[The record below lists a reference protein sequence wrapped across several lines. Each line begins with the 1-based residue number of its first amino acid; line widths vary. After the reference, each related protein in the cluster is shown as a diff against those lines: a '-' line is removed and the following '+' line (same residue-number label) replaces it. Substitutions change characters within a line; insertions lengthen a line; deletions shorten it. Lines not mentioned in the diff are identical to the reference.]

1 MSVFSSANILLP
13 KEESMEAW
21 AVVACD
27 QYTSQPEY
35 WERVRRNA
43 GESPSTINLI
53 FPEAELECDREERI
67 EKINKTMQSY
77 MEQEVFCEY
86 ANSYIYIERTMK
98 NGTIRKGVVGVVDLE
113 EYDYSSKT
121 TSAIRATEKT
131 VVERIP
137 PRVAIRRDA
146 ILELPHI
153 LVFCDDEKK
162 ELIETFTNKK
172 ANLEKLYDF
181 DLMEGG
187 GHITGWLVQGDLISE
202 FDAKFQQYENDRK
215 ARNEMVLAMGD
226 GNHSLATAKACYEEL
241 KSRAQE
247 KDWSK
252 HPARYALIELE
263 NIHDE
268 AQEFEPIHRILT
280 EVDVPKLISELKR
293 EICSEEGMEITCCT
307 KDKEEILYLNKE
319 FGSLP
324 VGVLQKF
331 LDEYLEHNKGE
342 IDYIHGDDVLRELAR
357 SSNAVGFIVPT
368 IDKTQLFSGI
378 SKDGVLPRKTF
389 SMGHAEEKR
398 YYLEC
403 RKIK

>member
-1 MSVFSSANILLP
+1 MSVFSSTNILLP
-13 KEESMEAW
+13 KVKSMDAW

-27 QYTSQPEY
+27 QFTSQPEY
-35 WERVRRNA
+35 WDRVRKKA
-43 GESPSTINLI
+43 GVNPSTINLI
-53 FPEAELECDREERI
+53 FPEAELECNKEERI
-67 EKINKTMQSY
+67 AKINQTMREY
-77 MEQEVFCEY
+77 MEQDVFCEY
-86 ANSYIYIERTMK
+86 PNSYIYIERTMK
-98 NGTIRKGVVGVVDLE
+98 NGTIRKGIVGVVDLE
-113 EYDYSSKT
+113 EYDYSSKA

-153 LVFCDDEKK
+153 LVFCDDKK
-162 ELIETFTNKK
+162 GELLETFLNKK
-172 ANLEKLYDF
+172 DALEKLYDF

-187 GHITGWLVQGDLISE
+187 GHITGWLVQGELVSE
-202 FDAKFQQYENDRK
+202 FDAKFQNYEEERK
-215 ARNEMVLAMGD
+215 AANEMVLAMGD

-241 KSRAQE
+241 KE
-247 KDWSK
+247 TLSK
-252 HPARYALIELE
+252 EECLAHPARYALIELE

-268 AQEFEPIHRILT
+268 AQQFEPIHRILT
-280 EVDVPKLISELKR
+280 GVDVSKLISEAKDS
-293 EICSEEGMEITCCT
+293 ICADEGMKIVCCT
-307 KDKEEILYLNKE
+307 QDKEESLYLNTE
-319 FGSLP
+319 LGSLP

-331 LDEYLEHNKGE
+331 LDEYLEKNEGD
-342 IDYIHGDDVLRELAR
+342 IDYIHGDDVLRELAGK
-357 SSNAVGFIVPT
+357 ADTVGFIVPT
-368 IDKTQLFSGI
+368 IDKSQLFAGI